1 MINISSYINEKLHLN
16 KDIDVHMTKT
26 KIINIIE
33 DIIEQKL
40 KEKFN
45 LGTSDVRII
54 TGADNSSTT
63 AEDADY
69 LGFYFKGANK
79 ENRKMYED
87 FYSILKDALK
97 DYYRD
102 IKVEEHTAHAG
113 AYKIKIYLDEKY

>member
-1 MINISSYINEKLHLN
+1 MKNINLYITEKLKIN
-16 KDIDVHMTKT
+16 KDIDVYMNKT

-40 KEKFN
+40 KEK
-45 LGTSDVRII
+45 LHLSLSDIRII
-54 TGADNSSTT
+54 TGANNLATT

-79 ENRKMYED
+79 ENIKMYED

-97 DYYRD
+97 GYYRD
-102 IKVEEHTAHAG
+102 IKIEEHTAIAG

>member
-1 MINISSYINEKLHLN
+1 MNNLSQYIQEKLHLN

-26 KIINIIE
+26 EIINIIE

-40 KEKFN
+40 KEK
-45 LGTSDVRII
+45 LHLSLSDARII
-54 TGADNSSTT
+54 TGSNNSVTS

-79 ENRKMYED
+79 ENRDIYEY

-97 DYYRD
+97 DYYKD
-102 IKVEEHTAHAG
+102 IKIEEHNTQAG
-113 AYKIKIYLDEKY
+113 AYKIRIYLDEKY